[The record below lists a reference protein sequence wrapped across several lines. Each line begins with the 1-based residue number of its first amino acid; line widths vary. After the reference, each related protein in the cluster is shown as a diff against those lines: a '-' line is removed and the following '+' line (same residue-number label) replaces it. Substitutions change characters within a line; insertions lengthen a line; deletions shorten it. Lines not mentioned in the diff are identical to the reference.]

1 MAYAQIYLTEVQGLI
16 DPFVPEIGIL
26 LSPMLNAD

>member
-1 MAYAQIYLTEVQGLI
+1 MAYAQIYLTEVQEHI
-16 DPFVPEIGIL
+16 DPFVPEIEIL